1 MPIFA
6 CLLRVTLG
14 ENFLTKKSNQ
24 IKLKKMIIKNNSLC
38 VKSPFLLC
46 FFLVLSVLLA
56 SSCKAQKVSDVQTVL
71 PVPLPKSL
79 TFAGEVVLLDRAD
92 VAERLERELMHY
104 TYAHA
109 TTLLLLK
116 RSGRWRK
123 GIEEILEKKQVPKDF
138 FYLAVAESH
147 LDNFAQSSKE
157 AVGMW
162 QFLESTA
169 QSYGL
174 IVNDHIDERQDPFL
188 AAAAAADFLTESKN
202 KLGNWTLA
210 AAAYNRGTSG
220 IERALRM
227 QKEKSYYDLFLNTE
241 TGRYV
246 FRILAL
252 KIILENPK
260 AYGYCIEK
268 YDYYEPF
275 EYETLTITQDLES
288 VPDFAHAQGLSYNL
302 FRQYNPAI
310 SINNNKYDFK
320 LPKGLSSYTF
330 RIPKKK

>member
-1 MPIFA
+1 MYD
-6 CLLRVTLG
+6 
-14 ENFLTKKSNQ
+14 
-24 IKLKKMIIKNNSLC
+24 KNNNLRAL
-38 VKSPFLLC
+38 SPLPLFLL
-46 FFLVLSVLLA
+46 LLLSALLS
-56 SSCKAQKVSDVQTVL
+56 SSCKAQKVSDIQTVL

-79 TFAGEVVLLDRAD
+79 TFAGEPVPLDNPD
-92 VAERLERELMHY
+92 VAERLERELLHY
-104 TYAHA
+104 TYSHA

-147 LDNFAQSSKE
+147 LENFAQSGKD

-188 AAAAAADFLTESKN
+188 AAAAAATFLTESKN
-202 KLGNWTLA
+202 KLGSWTLA
-210 AAAYNRGTSG
+210 AAGYNRGAFG
-220 IERALRM
+220 VERALRM

-241 TGRYV
+241 TGRYI

-260 AYGYCIEK
+260 DYGYCIEK
-268 YDYYEPF
+268 YDYYSPL
-275 EYETLTITQDLES
+275 EYDEISVTQDLES
-288 VPDFAHAQGLSYNL
+288 VPDFAHAQGISYNT

-310 SINNNKYDFK
+310 SINHNKYDFK
-320 LPKGLSSYTF
+320 LPKGVSSYTF